1 MMSSCTRCHGL
12 LVPEDV
18 RGMDF
23 RYEGWRCM
31 NCGAIVDPV
40 ILKNRIDPPVV
51 NNRAEPR
58 YGDRS
63 TAC

>member
-63 TAC
+63 TAS

>member
-31 NCGAIVDPV
+31 NCGSIVDPL

-58 YGDRS
+58 YGDQGRD
-63 TAC
+63 T